1 MAQKMTD
8 KQERFCV
15 EYVKDFNA
23 SRSARDAGYSERS
36 AKEQAS
42 VLLTK
47 HNIQERIKQLTKP
60 ALKKAR
66 VDLQA
71 CLDTLS
77 EIMSAGEKDSD
88 KIKSSEL
95 LMRYLGAFEKDNKQK
110 GGEIKFIIKPEG
122 EEPEID

>member
-1 MAQKMTD
+1 MAQKLTD
-8 KQERFCV
+8 KQERFCI

-23 SRSARDAGYSERS
+23 SRSARDAGYSEKS
-36 AKEQAS
+36 AREIGS
-42 VLLTK
+42 TLLTK
-47 HNIQERIKQLTKP
+47 NNIQERIKQLTKP
-60 ALKKAR
+60 ALKKAG

-77 EIMSAGEKDSD
+77 EIMAAGEKDSD

-110 GGEIKFIIKPEG
+110 GGEINFIIKPEG
-122 EEPEID
+122 EEPDID